1 MNYMI
6 VQITPP
12 ALNNIGYKTYII
24 FAVLNAC
31 WVPIIYLFFPET
43 KGLELE
49 DVDRLFAKGGE
60 LERLGGGG
68 VGDAGSEEGSRE
80 KVVVGGEMIGKGEA

>member
-60 LERLGGGG
+60 LERLGAA
-68 VGDAGSEEGSRE
+68 GDAASEGGSGE
-80 KVVVGGEMIGKGEA
+80 KVVVGGEGKGDV